1 MLYMKSS
8 KLTESTPHRSPVVDE
23 AKLQRPAKC
32 GATETVRSDATTSTE
47 KGNDNP
53 VVLVNNF

>member
-1 MLYMKSS
+1 MLYVKSS

-23 AKLQRPAKC
+23 AKLQRP
-32 GATETVRSDATTSTE
+32 
-47 KGNDNP
+47 DNP

>member
-23 AKLQRPAKC
+23 AKLQRPAPLRD
-32 GATETVRSDATTSTE
+32 GETTQ
-47 KGNDNP
+47 
-53 VVLVNNF
+53 